1 MSSTSNEATAAPDI
15 GRSPGAARAAT
26 PAAHLY
32 RVAWRWHLYA
42 GLFVI
47 PFLVVLALSGG
58 VYLFKPQLDR
68 LMYPQTVAPAETALL
83 PSQQLAA
90 AQVAYPGATVT
101 KFKPAPAPDRSAE
114 VLLTSEG
121 GRDLTV
127 FVDPYT
133 ARVLGERD
141 EKDNLQYYALKL
153 HTELLAGDLGDRA
166 IEIAAC
172 WAIVLL
178 ISGLYLWWPRKAF
191 KVWGTLLPRL
201 DRSNRRI
208 FYRDLHVVPGFWAAL
223 LVFFMLIT
231 GLPATGFWGEQFV
244 NVWGHFP
251 EQMWDDVPRS
261 TSPKAAS
268 PPGGGQADRE
278 EQRPAPAADDSARA
292 TLDSVVATAERRA
305 IAPGYS
311 VGLPQ
316 GPEGVY
322 TVSVFP
328 DDPAGEAML
337 HIDQYSGDVLADIRW
352 QQYGVVPRAVELG
365 LALHEGRYFGLA
377 NQLLMLGACVAVVLL
392 AVTGTVMWWTRR
404 PKGRIG
410 APATPRDMPL
420 WRGAA
425 AIMVVLGA
433 VFPLMGLSLLAVLA
447 LDHLLVDR
455 IPALRRILA

>member
-1 MSSTSNEATAAPDI
+1 MSFTSNEATVAPDI
-15 GRSPGAARAAT
+15 GRRPEAARAAV
-26 PAAHLY
+26 PATHLY

-42 GLFVI
+42 GLFVV

-68 LMYPQTVAPAETALL
+68 WMYPQTVAPAATALL
-83 PSQQLAA
+83 PSQQVAA
-90 AQVAYPGATVT
+90 AQAAYPGATVT
-101 KFKPAPAPDRSAE
+101 KFKPAPAADRSAE
-114 VLLTSEG
+114 VMLTSEA

-141 EKDNLQYYALKL
+141 EKNNLQHYALKL

-166 IEIAAC
+166 IELAAC

-178 ISGLYLWWPRKAF
+178 ISGLYLWWPRRGF

-201 DRSNRRI
+201 DPSNRRV
-208 FYRDLHVVPGFWAAL
+208 FYRDLHAVPGFWGAL
-223 LVFFMLIT
+223 LLLFMLIT
-231 GLPATGFWGEQFV
+231 GLPATGFWGEQLV
-244 NVWGHFP
+244 GVWHHFP
-251 EQMWDDVPRS
+251 EQMWDDVPKS
-261 TSPKAAS
+261 TA
-268 PPGGGQADRE
+268 PPSEGGRADRE
-278 EQRPAPAADDSARA
+278 GPRSAPAPA
-292 TLDSVVATAERRA
+292 TLDAVVATAERRGVV
-305 IAPGYS
+305 PGYS
-311 VGLPQ
+311 VSLPQ

-328 DDPAGEAML
+328 DDPANEAML
-337 HIDQYSGDVLADIRW
+337 HIDQYSGDVLADVRW
-352 QQYGVVPRAVELG
+352 EDYGVLPKAVELG

-377 NQLLMLGACVAVVLL
+377 NQLLMLGACAAVVLL
-392 AVTGTVMWWTRR
+392 SFTGVVMWWIRR

-425 AIMVVLGA
+425 AIMIVLGA
-433 VFPLMGLSLLAVLA
+433 VFPLMGISLIAVLA